1 MLRAILYAMFH
12 PLTGAH
18 HIAYYYGFDMQST
31 ANAMYIGL
39 AADLMLIF
47 LAVAIIGRKL
57 LKTHPM

>member
-18 HIAYYYGFDMQST
+18 HIAYYYGFDMQAT

-47 LAVAIIGRKL
+47 LATAILVRVLQKRAS
-57 LKTHPM
+57 K